1 MYPTKDLILA
11 VSTGLLAYGGWPEPP
26 RQFKELTNNV
36 FFKWFLVFNL
46 IWQGG
51 ANQDPKLAVLI
62 TATMFSLSNNLSK
75 IFLCIKSF
83 NT

>member
-1 MYPTKDLILA
+1 MYSTKEIILS

-26 RQFKELTNNV
+26 RQFKKLTNNM

-51 ANQDPKLAVLI
+51 ANQDPKLAVLV
-62 TATMFSLSNNLSK
+62 TAAMFSLSKALE
-75 IFLCIKSF
+75 
-83 NT
+83 

>member
-26 RQFKELTNNV
+26 SQFKELTNNV

-62 TATMFSLSNNLSK
+62 TAVMFSLSKALE
-75 IFLCIKSF
+75 
-83 NT
+83 